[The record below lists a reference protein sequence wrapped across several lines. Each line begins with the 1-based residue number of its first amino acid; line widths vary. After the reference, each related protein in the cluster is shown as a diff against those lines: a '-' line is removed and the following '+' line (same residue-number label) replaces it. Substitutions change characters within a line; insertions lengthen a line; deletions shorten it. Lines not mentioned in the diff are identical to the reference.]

1 MLLNEKEKEKNQ
13 KEYFCLISEI
23 FKNDF
28 QIVRNNFIIITGV
41 NGIGK
46 SYLLNKIKN
55 NNVLFITK
63 KTRNEQKNNSLII
76 VDREKNIF
84 EEEFDLLKLD
94 FKDKE
99 NLKNVFKKIIDNP
112 IPIWLDY
119 FEKDLDNPFP
129 SVQYLNEFT
138 NLKHKDKIINLN
150 DYTGKIVDL
159 NKLIKSSKNNN
170 FNDLLL
176 KFKESCSSYIQLN
189 IKQDLNNDSKNNK
202 NSKIIRMIKLLNDYF
217 ENKEIRGLNDE
228 LEKIQFVDLNNSKED
243 KKELEISNLSEGEKI
258 IFALASEFLEI
269 KQKNKIYIWDEMEN
283 HLHPQWQ
290 SKILSFIKEAIDD
303 SIFIGSTHSQV
314 IIPQAFIYKDIS
326 LLKLSRKKGKIILSE
341 INLKEEQE
349 LKNSFNLDSNFF
361 DILKNIV
368 NDTIFVEGK
377 SDKIYLEKFL
387 ENVNVTDF
395 GGGNENFKILKSMKH
410 VNHFSGN
417 VLFLLDND
425 CQNNDCQ
432 KYKKQIEKKEFF
444 IAKERI
450 HFLKNLKYGKSI
462 EYYFKDLF
470 KDNKKIQINNKTYQI
485 VKDSNKFWE
494 ENKNWFKNVIKEK
507 NNNIKQEDIK
517 LKLEKQKQ
525 KIKNKIDKSGFLFSY
540 SCELVKLNQKFT
552 YNQRE
557 ILLLSKV
564 NFAKYLM
571 ENKEKEVKEKLTPL
585 LDSLKE
591 SLKK

>member
-13 KEYFCLISEI
+13 KEYFCLINEI

-63 KTRNEQKNNSLII
+63 KTRNEQKDNSLII

-99 NLKNVFKKIIDNP
+99 NLKNVFKKIIDNY
-112 IPIWLDY
+112 ISIWLDY

-129 SVQYLNEFT
+129 SVKNLNEFT

-202 NSKIIRMIKLLNDYF
+202 NSKVIKMIDLLDDYL
-217 ENKEIRGLNDE
+217 ENKKVLGLNDE
-228 LEKIQFVDLNNSKED
+228 LEKIQFVDLNNSNED
-243 KKELEISNLSEGEKI
+243 KKELEINNLSEGEKI
-258 IFALASEFLEI
+258 LFALASEFLET

-326 LLKLSRKKGKIILSE
+326 LLKLSREKGKIILSE
-341 INLKEEQE
+341 TNLKEDQD
-349 LKNSFNLDSNFF
+349 LKNAFNLNLDFF
-361 DILKNIV
+361 DKLKNIV

-395 GGGNENFKILKSMKH
+395 GGGRKNIKILESMKYI
-410 VNHFSGN
+410 NHISGN

-425 CQNNDCQ
+425 NDDQ
-432 KYKKQIEKKEFF
+432 EFKTKIEKKEFF

-450 HFLKNLKYGKSI
+450 HFLKGLKYGNSI

-470 KDNKKIQINNKTYQI
+470 KNNEKIQINNKTYQI
-485 VKDSNKFWE
+485 IKDFDKFWE
-494 ENKNWFKNVIKEK
+494 ENKNWFENVIKEK
-507 NNNIKQEDIK
+507 NKNQKQEIIK
-517 LKLEKQKQ
+517 IELENEKQR
-525 KIKNKIDKSGFLFSY
+525 IKNQIDKSGFLFSY
-540 SCELVKLNQKFT
+540 SSKVVNLNQKFI
-552 YNQRE
+552 YNQKE
-557 ILLLSKV
+557 ILLISKV
-564 NFAKYLM
+564 DFANYLIQ
-571 ENKEKEVKEKLTPL
+571 NREKEVKEKLTPL
-585 LDSLKE
+585 LVSLKE

>member
-13 KEYFCLISEI
+13 KEYFCLINEI

-63 KTRNEQKNNSLII
+63 KTRNEQKDNSLII

-99 NLKNVFKKIIDNP
+99 NLKNVFKKIIDNY
-112 IPIWLDY
+112 ISIWLDY

-129 SVQYLNEFT
+129 SVKNLNEFT

-202 NSKIIRMIKLLNDYF
+202 NSKVIKMIDLLDDYL
-217 ENKEIRGLNDE
+217 ENKKVLGLNDE
-228 LEKIQFVDLNNSKED
+228 LEKIQFVDLNNSNED
-243 KKELEISNLSEGEKI
+243 KKELEINNLSEGEKI
-258 IFALASEFLEI
+258 LFALASEFLET

-326 LLKLSRKKGKIILSE
+326 LLKLSREKGKIILSE
-341 INLKEEQE
+341 TNLKEDQD
-349 LKNSFNLDSNFF
+349 LKNAFNLNLDFF
-361 DILKNIV
+361 DKLKNIV

-387 ENVNVTDF
+387 ENINITNFNGGSENV
-395 GGGNENFKILKSMKH
+395 KILKSMKH
-410 VNHFSGN
+410 INHISGN
-417 VLFLLDND
+417 ILFLLDND
-425 CQNNDCQ
+425 YQ
-432 KYKKQIEKKEFF
+432 KFKAKIEKKEFF

-450 HFLKNLKYGKSI
+450 HFLKDLKYGNSI

-470 KDNKKIQINNKTYQI
+470 KDNEKIQINNKTYQI
-485 VKDSNKFWE
+485 VKDFDKFWE
-494 ENKNWFKNVIKEK
+494 ENKNLLEK
-507 NNNIKQEDIK
+507 NKINKE
-517 LKLEKQKQ
+517 
-525 KIKNKIDKSGFLFSY
+525 KIKNQMNKSGFLFSN
-540 SCELVKLNQKFT
+540 SFNTNKLNQKFT
-552 YNQRE
+552 YNQKE
-557 ILLLSKV
+557 ILLISKV
-564 NFAKYLM
+564 DFANYLI
-571 ENKEKEVKEKLTPL
+571 ENRKKEVKEKLTPL